1 MSLPL
6 FNNGFY
12 IFERNDIVTNKDLA
26 NVIFP
31 DITMTIEDYEKMYP
45 RRELKEGAKVT
56 RFAPSPTGFVHI
68 GNFMAATIDYVIAKK
83 SGGIF
88 YLRNEDTDQKREV
101 ATAMQKI
108 MEVLNYYGMQPDEYE
123 FNGEVVGN
131 YGPYVQSERKE
142 IYHAFI
148 KYLIE
153 IGRAY
158 PCFCSAETL
167 NAIRENQE
175 KKKERTGYYG
185 RYSTCRNLSPEEA
198 IRKIEAGEPYV
209 LRFKSEGDF
218 ERKFW
223 FDDLSKGKLYLNEND
238 QDVVI
243 MKSDNLLPTYHFAH
257 VVDDHLMHTTH
268 VVRGEEWLSSV
279 PLHIELFRAFGFKP
293 PKYIHTPLILK
304 QEGDI
309 KRKISKR
316 KDPEASMS
324 YYIEQGYPVEAV
336 IEALMTIANSNYE
349 EWHTANPDKNFM
361 DFEFSPKKMSS
372 SGALFDLEKLNNISK
387 NVISKMDK
395 ETLYRYSYEWSKLY
409 SKELQDI
416 IEKNPEYYK
425 SIINIEREQKKPRK
439 DYETYGTILK
449 SIWYM
454 YDELFVGDL
463 SYDFKNIADEKEIS
477 IILKTYMDKYFDET
491 DDKDIWFQ
499 KIKLLCD
506 ELGYASDM
514 KAYKEN
520 SENYKGNITDI
531 TTVIRVA
538 LTTSSMTPDLYELLK
553 LIGKERTEDRFAK
566 FYC

>member
-45 RRELKEGAKVT
+45 GRELKEGAKVT
-56 RFAPSPTGFVHI
+56 RFAPSPTGYLHLGGFFQAI
-68 GNFMAATIDYVIAKK
+68 IDYNLAKK
-83 SGGIF
+83 TGGVF
-88 YLRNEDTDQKREV
+88 YLRIEDTDQKREV
-101 ATAMQKI
+101 SDATALI
-108 MEVLNYYGMQPDEYE
+108 MKTLEHYHIMPNEYE
-123 FNGEVVGN
+123 HDDKIIGS

-416 IEKNPEYYK
+416 IEKDPEYYK

-454 YDELFVGDL
+454 YDELFVGNL
-463 SYDFKNIADEKEIS
+463 SYDFKNITDEKEIS

-520 SENYKGNITDI
+520 PENYKGNITDI